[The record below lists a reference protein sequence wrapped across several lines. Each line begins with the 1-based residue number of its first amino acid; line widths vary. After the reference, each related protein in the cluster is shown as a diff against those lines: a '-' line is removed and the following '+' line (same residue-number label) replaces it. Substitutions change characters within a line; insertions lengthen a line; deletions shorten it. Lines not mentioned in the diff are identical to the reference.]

1 MLYSFEI
8 HYFKTKGLI
17 LEYQN
22 ECPVFVEYKLSFKE
36 VYMPYLEILISLVIG
51 IIIGFSIAKIT
62 NTKDQTGKF
71 KGKLLAKEAEIEQY
85 KHDVNEHFTS
95 TEELLMKLSDTYEE
109 MQQHLASNAKHLLD
123 NVAVKDIPF
132 QTKEVIDP
140 SEPIEG
146 QPKDYSSTSS
156 GLMNK

>member
-1 MLYSFEI
+1 
-8 HYFKTKGLI
+8 
-17 LEYQN
+17 
-22 ECPVFVEYKLSFKE
+22 
-36 VYMPYLEILISLVIG
+36 MPYLEILISLVIG

-95 TEELLMKLSDTYEE
+95 TEELLMKLSDTYVE

-132 QTKEVIDP
+132 QTKEVVDP
-140 SEPIEG
+140 AEPIEG

-156 GLMNK
+156 GLLNK

>member
-1 MLYSFEI
+1 
-8 HYFKTKGLI
+8 
-17 LEYQN
+17 
-22 ECPVFVEYKLSFKE
+22 
-36 VYMPYLEILISLVIG
+36 MPYHEIIISLIVG
-51 IIIGFSIAKIT
+51 LALGFAIAKAT

-95 TEELLMKLSDTYEE
+95 TEALLMKLSDSYIE
-109 MQQHLASNAKHLLD
+109 MQQHLADNAKHLLD

-140 SEPIEG
+140 AEPLEG
-146 QPKDYSSTSS
+146 QPKDYSSTAS
-156 GLMNK
+156 GLLNK